1 MSSCEAC
8 AASKN
13 RKYHSSSQFYR
24 KDDGTPVIA
33 LLGQPNSGK
42 STIFNM
48 MTGSHQHVGNWPGKT
63 VDQKEGECK
72 WNGQRMILA
81 DLPGSYSLSAGSDE
95 EVITR
100 DYITSGNAD
109 LVLVMA
115 DASQLKRSLYMLA
128 DFVGTKVPAV
138 LVLNMMDVAK
148 GQGISIDTDALFRK
162 LGIPVVPMS
171 AIRKKDYRV
180 LYESIENAL
189 AQKPVIAGDTM
200 NSAKEKMDYI
210 DDLLDGVITAEKDA
224 IRAFSKFDRK
234 ALSPVRGKLMAFG
247 IILLIF
253 LLSMIFSGVV
263 SGIASAVLT
272 PLSGV
277 LRTGMEH
284 IHVHALLISLI
295 CDVLINV
302 LYFALMMASFV
313 LGISLGFNLIE
324 ETGYLA
330 RISFLFDN
338 TMSKVGLQG
347 KTIMPFFMGLGCTIA
362 GTTGTRV
369 VDNWG
374 QRVLAIAMS
383 WAVPCAAT
391 LSVVPTIAIAL
402 FGSTGGFLVMVSIF
416 LFMFL
421 MMWVVYK
428 VFGNS
433 LAPKEER
440 VGLIME
446 LPPYHKPAFR
456 NILYVTFQRT
466 LDIFLRALRV
476 ISLVSIVFFVLTYG
490 FGGSA
495 ENSILYK
502 LGVLIEPVTMFFGLK
517 WQAFLAFCASAIS
530 KESLLGVLNTLYGT
544 GGSLVSSTFGAK
556 VSGTAAAGISQ
567 ILSANFTK
575 AEGLAFIFAISFNM
589 PCVSALAA
597 TARET
602 HSVKWTAKIGVF
614 YTSASLLIACVVY
627 NIGLLLMAQ

>member
-1 MSSCEAC
+1 MSNCDAC
-8 AASKN
+8 ASK
-13 RKYHSSSQFYR
+13 KSCGYHGISNLYH
-24 KDDGTPVIA
+24 KDENTPVIA

-48 MTGSHQHVGNWPGKT
+48 ITGSHQHVGNWPGKT
-63 VDQKEGECK
+63 VDQKEGEFK

-95 EVITR
+95 EIITR
-100 DYITSGNAD
+100 DYITSRNAD

-128 DFVGTKVPAV
+128 DFVGTQVSSV

-148 GQGISIDTDALFRK
+148 GQGISINTEKLSEK

-171 AIRKKDYRV
+171 AIRKKDYQI
-180 LYESIENAL
+180 LYKTIEKSL
-189 AQKPVIAGDTM
+189 IQKNVIKNNTLYT
-200 NSAKEKMDYI
+200 AKEKMDFI
-210 DDLLDGVITAEKDA
+210 DTLLDGVLETSKTAQS
-224 IRAFSKFDRK
+224 AFTKFDLT
-234 ALSPVRGKLMAFG
+234 ALSPVKGKFIAFG
-247 IILLIF
+247 IILGIF
-253 LLSMIFSGVV
+253 LLSMIFAGIISGL
-263 SGIASAVLT
+263 GSAILT
-272 PLSGV
+272 PTAAMLKTV
-277 LRTGMEH
+277 MERFS
-284 IHVHALLISLI
+284 VHNLLISLI
-295 CDVLINV
+295 CDVLVNV

-313 LGISLGFNLIE
+313 LGITLGFNLME

-330 RISFLFDN
+330 RISFLFDH

-369 VDNWG
+369 IDNWG

-402 FGSTGGFLVMVSIF
+402 FGSNGGFLVIVSIF

-421 MMWVVYK
+421 MMWAVYK
-428 VFGNS
+428 IFGNS
-433 LAPKEER
+433 LSPKEER

-446 LPPYHKPAFR
+446 LPPYHKPDFR

-466 LDIFLRALRV
+466 FDIFCRALRV
-476 ISLVSIVFFVLTYG
+476 ISIVSIVFFALTYG

-502 LGVLIEPVTMFFGLK
+502 IGVVIEPVTIFFGLK

-530 KESLLGVLNTLYGT
+530 KESLLGVLNTLYGA

-556 VSGTAAAGISQ
+556 AAGNAADISQ

-589 PCVSALAA
+589 PCVSALVA

-602 HSVKWTAKIGVF
+602 HSVKWTAKISVF
-614 YTSASLLIACVVY
+614 YTAAALIVSCIVY
-627 NIGLLLMAQ
+627 HIGLLVF

>member
-1 MSSCEAC
+1 MN
-8 AASKN
+8 K
-13 RKYHSSSQFYR
+13 
-24 KDDGTPVIA
+24 TPVIA

-63 VDQKEGECK
+63 VDQKEGEFRY
-72 WNGQRMILA
+72 NGKQMILA

-95 EVITR
+95 EIITK
-100 DYITSGNAD
+100 DYISSGNAD

-138 LVLNMMDVAK
+138 LVLNMMDVAQ
-148 GQGISIDTDALFRK
+148 GQGITVDVNKLSEK

-171 AIRKKDYRV
+171 AIRKKDYQT
-180 LYESIENAL
+180 LYSVIEKSL
-189 AQKPVIAGDTM
+189 SQKPLIHIGPLS
-200 NSAKEKMDYI
+200 SAREKMQFI
-210 DDLLDGVITAEKDA
+210 DSLLEGVLTTSKTAKK
-224 IRAFSKFDRK
+224 AFTNFDKK

-247 IILLIF
+247 IILGIF
-253 LLSMIFSGVV
+253 LLAMIFAGVI
-263 SGIASAVLT
+263 SGIASAILVPAAATLR
-272 PLSGV
+272 LVFENLGV
-277 LRTGMEH
+277 
-284 IHVHALLISLI
+284 HVLLISLV
-295 CDVLINV
+295 CDVLANV

-313 LGISLGFNLIE
+313 LGITLGFNLME

-330 RISFLFDN
+330 RISFLFDH

-402 FGSTGGFLVMVSIF
+402 FGSTGGFLVIVSIF

-421 MMWVVYK
+421 MMWGVYRI
-428 VFGNS
+428 FGDS
-433 LAPKEER
+433 LSPKSER

-446 LPPYHKPAFR
+446 LPPYHKPDFR

-466 LDIFLRALRV
+466 FDIFCRALRV
-476 ISLVSIVFFVLTYG
+476 ISIVSIVFFALTYG
-490 FGGSA
+490 FGGNA
-495 ENSILYK
+495 EYSILYRFGK
-502 LGVLIEPVTMFFGLK
+502 AIEPVTLFFGLK

-544 GGSLVSSTFGAK
+544 GGNLVSSTFGAK
-556 VSGTAAAGISQ
+556 VAGSASGISE
-567 ILSANFTK
+567 ILSANFTQ
-575 AEGLAFIFAISFNM
+575 AQGLAFIFAISFNM

-602 HSVKWTAKIGVF
+602 HSVKWTAKIGAF
-614 YTSASLLIACVVY
+614 YTVAALTVSCIVY
-627 NIGLLLMAQ
+627 HIGLFIF

>member
-1 MSSCEAC
+1 MSNCDAC
-8 AASKN
+8 ASRKGC
-13 RKYHSSSQFYR
+13 KYHGSSSLYH
-24 KDDGTPVIA
+24 KDENTPVIA

-48 MTGSHQHVGNWPGKT
+48 ITGSHQHVGNWPGKT
-63 VDQKEGECK
+63 VDQKEGEFHY
-72 WNGQRMILA
+72 NGQRMILA

-128 DFVGTKVPAV
+128 DFAGTPVPAV

-148 GQGISIDTDALFRK
+148 GQGIVLDTEKLAHK

-171 AIRKKDYRV
+171 AIRKKDYQT
-180 LYESIENAL
+180 LYRTMETAL
-189 AQKPVIAGDTM
+189 TEKPIISCEKLP
-200 NSAKEKMDYI
+200 SAEAKMAYI
-210 DDLLDGVITAEKDA
+210 DALLDGVLATGKTAA
-224 IRAFSKFDRK
+224 NAFTKFDQL
-234 ALSPVRGKLMAFG
+234 ALSPVKGKLLAFG
-247 IILLIF
+247 IILVIF
-253 LLSMIFSGVV
+253 LLAMIFA
-263 SGIASAVLT
+263 GIVGGIGDAVIMAVAEL
-272 PLSGV
+272 
-277 LRTGMEH
+277 LRTGMGSAG
-284 IHVHALLISLI
+284 VHPLLISLV
-295 CDVLINV
+295 CDVLANV

-313 LGISLGFNLIE
+313 LGITLGFNLLE

-330 RISFLFDN
+330 RISFLFDH

-362 GTTGTRV
+362 GATGTRV

-402 FGSTGGFLVMVSIF
+402 FGSTGGFLVILSIF

-421 MMWVVYK
+421 MMWIVYR
-428 VFGNS
+428 VFGARLS
-433 LAPKEER
+433 PKEER

-446 LPPYHKPAFR
+446 LPPYHKPDFR

-466 LDIFLRALRV
+466 VDIFLRALRV
-476 ISLVSIVFFVLTYG
+476 ITIVSVVFFVLTYG

-495 ENSILYK
+495 ESSILYK
-502 LGVLIEPVTMFFGLK
+502 AGVLIEPVTMFFGLK
-517 WQAFLAFCASAIS
+517 WEAFLAFCASAIS

-556 VSGTAAAGISQ
+556 ASSTAAAGISE
-567 ILSANFTK
+567 ILAANFTK

-602 HSVKWTAKIGVF
+602 HSVNWTAKIGVF
-614 YTSASLLIACVVY
+614 YTVAALLISCIVY
-627 NIGLLLMAQ
+627 HVGLLVF

>member
-1 MSSCEAC
+1 MSRCEAC
-8 AASKN
+8 ASSKSCQ
-13 RKYHSSSQFYR
+13 YGSSQFYR
-24 KDDGTPVIA
+24 KDDETPVIA

-95 EVITR
+95 EIITR
-100 DYITSGNAD
+100 DYIASGNAD

-128 DFVGTKVPAV
+128 DFVGTQVPAV

-148 GQGISIDTDALFRK
+148 GQGISIDTEMLSKK

-171 AIRKKDYRV
+171 AIRKKDYRA
-180 LYESIENAL
+180 LFESIENAL
-189 AQKPVIAGDTM
+189 VQKPVIAGESM
-200 NSAKEKMDYI
+200 NAAREKMDYI
-210 DDLLDGVITAEKDA
+210 DSLLAGVITAEKDA
-224 IRAFSKFDRK
+224 QHAFGKFDRK

-263 SGIASAVLT
+263 SGIASVVLT

-277 LRTGMEH
+277 LRTGMEAVF
-284 IHVHALLISLI
+284 VHPLLISLI

-313 LGISLGFNLIE
+313 LGISLGFNLME

-330 RISFLFDN
+330 RISFLFDH

-402 FGSTGGFLVMVSIF
+402 FGSTGGFLVIVSIF

-421 MMWVVYK
+421 MMWIVYK

-476 ISLVSIVFFVLTYG
+476 ITLVSIVFFALTYG

-556 VSGTAAAGISQ
+556 VSGTAAAGISE

-614 YTSASLLIACVVY
+614 YTLAALLVACVVY
-627 NIGLLLMAQ
+627 HVGLLIF

>member
-1 MSSCEAC
+1 MN
-8 AASKN
+8 K
-13 RKYHSSSQFYR
+13 
-24 KDDGTPVIA
+24 TPVIA

-63 VDQKEGECK
+63 VDQKEGEFRY
-72 WNGQRMILA
+72 NGKQMILA

-95 EVITR
+95 EIITK

-138 LVLNMMDVAK
+138 LVLNMMDVAQ
-148 GQGISIDTDALFRK
+148 GQGITIDVNKLSEK
-162 LGIPVVPMS
+162 LGIPVVSMS
-171 AIRKKDYRV
+171 AIRKKDYQT
-180 LYESIENAL
+180 LYSVIERSLN
-189 AQKPVIAGDTM
+189 QKPVIQSGTLS
-200 NSAKEKMDYI
+200 SAREKMQFI
-210 DDLLDGVITAEKDA
+210 DTLLDGVLTTSKTAKK
-224 IRAFSKFDRK
+224 AFTNFDKK
-234 ALSPVRGKLMAFG
+234 ALSPFRGKLMAFG
-247 IILLIF
+247 IILGIF
-253 LLSMIFSGVV
+253 LLAMIFAGVI
-263 SGIASAVLT
+263 SGIASAILV
-272 PLSGV
+272 PAAAA
-277 LRTGMEH
+277 LRSLFENLG
-284 IHVHALLISLI
+284 VHALLISLV
-295 CDVLINV
+295 CDVLANV

-313 LGISLGFNLIE
+313 LGITLGFNLME

-330 RISFLFDN
+330 RISFLFDH

-402 FGSTGGFLVMVSIF
+402 FGSTGGFLVIVSIF

-421 MMWVVYK
+421 MMWVVYRI
-428 VFGNS
+428 FGDS
-433 LAPKEER
+433 LSPKSER

-446 LPPYHKPAFR
+446 LPPYHKPDFR

-466 LDIFLRALRV
+466 FDIFCRALRV
-476 ISLVSIVFFVLTYG
+476 ISIVSIVFFALTYG
-490 FGGSA
+490 FGGNA
-495 ENSILYK
+495 ESSILYRFGK
-502 LGVLIEPVTMFFGLK
+502 VIEPVTLFFGLK

-544 GGSLVSSTFGAK
+544 GENLVSSTFGAK
-556 VSGTAAAGISQ
+556 VADSASGISE
-567 ILSANFTK
+567 ILSANFTQ
-575 AEGLAFIFAISFNM
+575 AQGLAFIFAISFNM

-602 HSVKWTAKIGVF
+602 HSVKWTAKIGAF
-614 YTSASLLIACVVY
+614 YTVAALIVSCIVY
-627 NIGLLLMAQ
+627 HIGLLVF

>member
-1 MSSCEAC
+1 MN
-8 AASKN
+8 K
-13 RKYHSSSQFYR
+13 
-24 KDDGTPVIA
+24 TPVIA

-63 VDQKEGECK
+63 VDQKEGEFRY
-72 WNGQRMILA
+72 NGKQMILA

-95 EVITR
+95 EIITK

-138 LVLNMMDVAK
+138 LILNMMDVAQ
-148 GQGISIDTDALFRK
+148 GQGITIDVNKLSEK

-171 AIRKKDYRV
+171 AIRKKDYQT
-180 LYESIENAL
+180 LYAVIERSLN
-189 AQKPVIAGDTM
+189 QKPVIQSSSLS
-200 NSAKEKMDYI
+200 SAREKMQFI
-210 DDLLDGVITAEKDA
+210 DTLLDGVLTTSKTAKK
-224 IRAFSKFDRK
+224 AFTNFDKK

-247 IILLIF
+247 IILGIF
-253 LLSMIFSGVV
+253 LLAMIFAGVI
-263 SGIASAVLT
+263 SGIASAILVPAAAALHSVFEN
-272 PLSGV
+272 LG
-277 LRTGMEH
+277 
-284 IHVHALLISLI
+284 VHALLISLV
-295 CDVLINV
+295 CDVLANV

-313 LGISLGFNLIE
+313 LGITLGFNLME

-330 RISFLFDN
+330 RISFLFDH

-402 FGSTGGFLVMVSIF
+402 FGSTGGFLVIVSIF

-421 MMWVVYK
+421 MMWVVYRI
-428 VFGNS
+428 FGDS
-433 LAPKEER
+433 LSPKSER

-446 LPPYHKPAFR
+446 LPPYHKPDFR

-466 LDIFLRALRV
+466 FDIFCRALRV
-476 ISLVSIVFFVLTYG
+476 ISIVSIVFFALTYG
-490 FGGSA
+490 FGGNA
-495 ENSILYK
+495 ESSILYRFGK
-502 LGVLIEPVTMFFGLK
+502 IIEPVTMFFGLK

-530 KESLLGVLNTLYGT
+530 KESLLGVLNTLYGA

-556 VSGTAAAGISQ
+556 VAGSASGISE
-567 ILSANFTK
+567 ILSANFTQ
-575 AEGLAFIFAISFNM
+575 AQGLAFIFAISFNM

-602 HSVKWTAKIGVF
+602 HSVKWTAKIGAF
-614 YTSASLLIACVVY
+614 YTVAALIVSCIVY
-627 NIGLLLMAQ
+627 HIGLLVF

>member
-1 MSSCEAC
+1 MN
-8 AASKN
+8 K
-13 RKYHSSSQFYR
+13 
-24 KDDGTPVIA
+24 TPVIA

-63 VDQKEGECK
+63 VDQKEGEFRY
-72 WNGQRMILA
+72 NGKQMILA

-95 EVITR
+95 EIITK
-100 DYITSGNAD
+100 DYISSGNAD

-138 LVLNMMDVAK
+138 LVLNMMDVAR
-148 GQGISIDTDALFRK
+148 GQGITINVNKLSEK

-171 AIRKKDYRV
+171 AIRKKDYQTLYSVIERSLNQKQVIQSGV
-180 LYESIENAL
+180 LS
-189 AQKPVIAGDTM
+189 
-200 NSAKEKMDYI
+200 SAREKMQFI
-210 DDLLDGVITAEKDA
+210 DTLLDGVLTTSKTAKK
-224 IRAFSKFDRK
+224 AFTNFDKK

-247 IILLIF
+247 IILGIF
-253 LLSMIFSGVV
+253 LFAMILAGII
-263 SGIASAVLT
+263 SGIASAILVPAAT
-272 PLSGV
+272 A
-277 LRTGMEH
+277 LRSVFENLG
-284 IHVHALLISLI
+284 VHALLISLV
-295 CDVLINV
+295 CDVLANV

-313 LGISLGFNLIE
+313 LGITLGFNLME

-330 RISFLFDN
+330 RISFLFDH

-402 FGSTGGFLVMVSIF
+402 FGSTGGFLVIVSIF

-421 MMWVVYK
+421 MMWGVYRI
-428 VFGNS
+428 FGDS
-433 LAPKEER
+433 LSPKSER

-446 LPPYHKPAFR
+446 LPPYHKPDFR
-456 NILYVTFQRT
+456 NTLYVTFQRT
-466 LDIFLRALRV
+466 FDIFCRALRV
-476 ISLVSIVFFVLTYG
+476 ISIVSIVFFALTYG
-490 FGGSA
+490 FGGNA
-495 ENSILYK
+495 ESSILYRFGK
-502 LGVLIEPVTMFFGLK
+502 AIEPVTLFFGLK

-544 GGSLVSSTFGAK
+544 GGNLVSSTFGAK
-556 VSGTAAAGISQ
+556 VAGSASGISE
-567 ILSANFTK
+567 ILSANFTQ
-575 AEGLAFIFAISFNM
+575 AQGLAFIFAISFNM

-614 YTSASLLIACVVY
+614 YTVAALIVSCIVY
-627 NIGLLLMAQ
+627 HIGLLIF

>member
-1 MSSCEAC
+1 MN
-8 AASKN
+8 K
-13 RKYHSSSQFYR
+13 
-24 KDDGTPVIA
+24 TPVIA

-63 VDQKEGECK
+63 VDQKEGEFRY
-72 WNGQRMILA
+72 NGTQMILA

-95 EVITR
+95 EIITK

-138 LVLNMMDVAK
+138 LVLNMMDVAQ
-148 GQGISIDTDALFRK
+148 GQGITIDVNKLSEK
-162 LGIPVVPMS
+162 LGIPIVSMS
-171 AIRKKDYRV
+171 AIRKKDYQT
-180 LYESIENAL
+180 LYLVIERSLN
-189 AQKPVIAGDTM
+189 QKPVIQSGVLS
-200 NSAKEKMDYI
+200 SAREKMQFI
-210 DDLLDGVITAEKDA
+210 DTLLDGVLTTSKTVKK
-224 IRAFSKFDRK
+224 AFTNFDKK

-247 IILLIF
+247 IILGIF
-253 LLSMIFSGVV
+253 LLAMILAGVI
-263 SGIASAVLT
+263 SGIASAILV
-272 PLSGV
+272 PAAAA
-277 LRTGMEH
+277 LRSVFENLG
-284 IHVHALLISLI
+284 VHALLISLV
-295 CDVLINV
+295 CDVLANV

-313 LGISLGFNLIE
+313 LGITLGFNLME

-330 RISFLFDN
+330 RISFLFDH

-391 LSVVPTIAIAL
+391 LSVVPTIATAL
-402 FGSTGGFLVMVSIF
+402 FGSTGGFLVIVSIF

-421 MMWVVYK
+421 MMWVVYRI
-428 VFGNS
+428 FGDS
-433 LAPKEER
+433 LSPKSER

-446 LPPYHKPAFR
+446 LPPYHKPDFR

-466 LDIFLRALRV
+466 FDIFFRALRV
-476 ISLVSIVFFVLTYG
+476 ISIVSIVFFALTYG
-490 FGGSA
+490 FGGNA
-495 ENSILYK
+495 ESSILYK
-502 LGVLIEPVTMFFGLK
+502 FGKVIEPVTLFFGLK
-517 WQAFLAFCASAIS
+517 WQTFLAFCASAIS

-544 GGSLVSSTFGAK
+544 GGNLVSSTFSAK
-556 VSGTAAAGISQ
+556 VADSASGISK
-567 ILSANFTK
+567 ILSANFTQ
-575 AEGLAFIFAISFNM
+575 AQGLAFIFAISFNM

-602 HSVKWTAKIGVF
+602 HSVKWTAKIGAF
-614 YTSASLLIACVVY
+614 YTVAALIVSCIVY
-627 NIGLLLMAQ
+627 HIGLLVF

>member
-1 MSSCEAC
+1 MSRCEAC
-8 AASKN
+8 ASSRN
-13 RKYHSSSQFYR
+13 CKYHGSSQLYK
-24 KDDGTPVIA
+24 KDDDMPVIA

-100 DYITSGNAD
+100 DYIATGNAD

-128 DFVGTKVPAV
+128 DFVGTKAPAI

-148 GQGISIDTDALFRK
+148 GQGIVIDTAALSKK

-171 AIRKKDYRV
+171 AIRRKDYRG
-180 LYESIENAL
+180 LYEAIEAAL
-189 AQKPVIAGDTM
+189 VQRPVITGETM
-200 NSAKEKMDYI
+200 ESAKEKMAYI
-210 DDLLDGVITAEKDA
+210 DDLLNEVITAEKDA
-224 IRAFSKFDRK
+224 RGAFSKFDRI

-247 IILLIF
+247 IILVIF
-253 LLSMIFSGVV
+253 LLAMIFSGIV
-263 SGIASAVLT
+263 SGVGSALLT

-277 LRTGMEH
+277 LRSGMEA
-284 IHVHALLISLI
+284 ISVHPLLISLI

-313 LGISLGFNLIE
+313 LGITLGFNLME

-330 RISFLFDN
+330 RISFLFDH

-402 FGSTGGFLVMVSIF
+402 FGSTGGFLVMVAIF

-433 LAPKEER
+433 LVPKEER

-446 LPPYHKPAFR
+446 LPPYHKPAIKTR
-456 NILYVTFQRT
+456 C
-466 LDIFLRALRV
+466 
-476 ISLVSIVFFVLTYG
+476 
-490 FGGSA
+490 
-495 ENSILYK
+495 
-502 LGVLIEPVTMFFGLK
+502 M
-517 WQAFLAFCASAIS
+517 
-530 KESLLGVLNTLYGT
+530 
-544 GGSLVSSTFGAK
+544 
-556 VSGTAAAGISQ
+556 
-567 ILSANFTK
+567 
-575 AEGLAFIFAISFNM
+575 
-589 PCVSALAA
+589 
-597 TARET
+597 
-602 HSVKWTAKIGVF
+602 
-614 YTSASLLIACVVY
+614 
-627 NIGLLLMAQ
+627 

>member
-1 MSSCEAC
+1 MSRCEAC
-8 AASKN
+8 SSGKSC
-13 RKYHSSSQFYR
+13 KYHGSSQFYK
-24 KDDGTPVIA
+24 KDGETPVIA

-72 WNGQRMILA
+72 WNGRRMILA

-128 DFVGTKVPAV
+128 DFVGTPVPAV
-138 LVLNMMDVAK
+138 LVLNMMDVAR
-148 GQGISIDTDALFRK
+148 GQGISIDTAALSQK

-171 AIRKKDYRV
+171 AIRKKDYRE
-180 LYESIENAL
+180 LYESIETAL
-189 AQKPVIAGDTM
+189 AQKPILAGGPLHT
-200 NSAKEKMDYI
+200 AQEKMDYI
-210 DDLLDGVITAEKDA
+210 DALLEGVITAEKDA
-224 IRAFSKFDRK
+224 RRAFGKFDRL

-247 IILLIF
+247 IILVIF
-253 LLSMIFSGVV
+253 LLSMIFAGIVGGV
-263 SGIASAVLT
+263 AAAVLT
-272 PLSGV
+272 PLSEV
-277 LRTGMEH
+277 LRTGMMQ

-295 CDVLINV
+295 CDVLVNV

-313 LGISLGFNLIE
+313 LGISLGFNLME

-330 RISFLFDN
+330 RISFLFDH

-362 GTTGTRV
+362 GATGTRV

-456 NILYVTFQRT
+456 SILYVTFQRT

-476 ISLVSIVFFVLTYG
+476 ITLVSIAFFVLTYG

-495 ENSILYK
+495 ETSILYK
-502 LGVLIEPVTMFFGLK
+502 LGVWIEPVTLFFGLK

-556 VSGTAAAGISQ
+556 ASGTAAAGISQ
-567 ILSANFTK
+567 ILAANFTK
-575 AEGLAFIFAISFNM
+575 AEGLAFIFSISFNM

-614 YTSASLLIACVVY
+614 YTLAALLVACVVY
-627 NIGLLLMAQ
+627 HIGLLLF

>member
-1 MSSCEAC
+1 MSNCDAC
-8 AASKN
+8 ASRKGC
-13 RKYHSSSQFYR
+13 KYHGSSSLYH
-24 KDDGTPVIA
+24 KDENTPVIA

-48 MTGSHQHVGNWPGKT
+48 ITGSHQHVGNWPGKT
-63 VDQKEGECK
+63 VDQKEGEFHY
-72 WNGQRMILA
+72 NGQRMILA

-128 DFVGTKVPAV
+128 DFAGTPVPAV

-148 GQGISIDTDALFRK
+148 GQGIVLDTAKLAQK
-162 LGIPVVPMS
+162 LGVPVVPMS
-171 AIRKKDYRV
+171 AIRKKDYQT
-180 LYESIENAL
+180 LYRTMETAL
-189 AQKPVIAGDTM
+189 TEKPIISCEKLP
-200 NSAKEKMDYI
+200 SAEAKMAYI
-210 DDLLDGVITAEKDA
+210 DALLDGVLATGKTAA
-224 IRAFSKFDRK
+224 NAFTKFDK
-234 ALSPVRGKLMAFG
+234 LALSPVKGKLLAFG
-247 IILLIF
+247 IILVIF
-253 LLSMIFSGVV
+253 LLAMIFAGIVGGIGDVV
-263 SGIASAVLT
+263 IMAVAEL
-272 PLSGV
+272 
-277 LRTGMEH
+277 LRTGMGSVG
-284 IHVHALLISLI
+284 VHPLLISLV
-295 CDVLINV
+295 CDVLANV

-313 LGISLGFNLIE
+313 LGITLGFNLLE

-330 RISFLFDN
+330 RVSFLFDH

-362 GTTGTRV
+362 GATGTRV

-402 FGSTGGFLVMVSIF
+402 FGSTGGFLVILSIF

-421 MMWVVYK
+421 MMWIVYR
-428 VFGNS
+428 VFGARLS
-433 LAPKEER
+433 PKEER

-446 LPPYHKPAFR
+446 LPPYHKPDFR

-466 LDIFLRALRV
+466 VDIFLRALRV
-476 ISLVSIVFFVLTYG
+476 ISIVSIVFFILTYG

-495 ENSILYK
+495 ESSILYK
-502 LGVLIEPVTMFFGLK
+502 AGVLIEPVTMFFGLK
-517 WQAFLAFCASAIS
+517 WEAFLAFCASAIS

-556 VSGTAAAGISQ
+556 ASSTAAAGISE
-567 ILSANFTK
+567 ILAANFTK

-602 HSVKWTAKIGVF
+602 HSVNWTAKIGVF
-614 YTSASLLIACVVY
+614 YTAAALLISCIVY
-627 NIGLLLMAQ
+627 HVGLLVF

>member
-13 RKYHSSSQFYR
+13 CKYHGSSQFYR
-24 KDDGTPVIA
+24 KDDGTPVVA

-148 GQGISIDTDALFRK
+148 GQGISIDTDALSQK

-171 AIRKKDYRV
+171 AIRKKDYRG

-210 DDLLDGVITAEKDA
+210 DELLDGVITAEKDA

-277 LRTGMEH
+277 LRSGMEH

-313 LGISLGFNLIE
+313 LGISLGFNLME

-466 LDIFLRALRV
+466 LDIFLRALRA

-589 PCVSALAA
+589 PCVSAMAA

-614 YTSASLLIACVVY
+614 YTLASLLIACVVY
-627 NIGLLLMAQ
+627 HIGLLVF

>member
-1 MSSCEAC
+1 MSNCDAC
-8 AASKN
+8 ASRKGC
-13 RKYHSSSQFYR
+13 KYHGSSSLYH
-24 KDDGTPVIA
+24 KDENTPVIA

-48 MTGSHQHVGNWPGKT
+48 ITGSHQHVGNWPGKT
-63 VDQKEGECK
+63 VDQKEGEFHY
-72 WNGQRMILA
+72 NGQRMILA

-128 DFVGTKVPAV
+128 DFAGTPVPAV

-148 GQGISIDTDALFRK
+148 GQGIVLDTEKLAHK

-171 AIRKKDYRV
+171 AIRKKDYQT
-180 LYESIENAL
+180 LYRTMETAL
-189 AQKPVIAGDTM
+189 TEKPIISCEKLP
-200 NSAKEKMDYI
+200 SAEAKMAYI
-210 DDLLDGVITAEKDA
+210 DALLDGVLATGKTAA
-224 IRAFSKFDRK
+224 NAFTKFDK
-234 ALSPVRGKLMAFG
+234 LALSPVKGKLLAFG
-247 IILLIF
+247 IILVIF
-253 LLSMIFSGVV
+253 LLAMIFA
-263 SGIASAVLT
+263 GIVGGIGDAVIMAVAEL
-272 PLSGV
+272 
-277 LRTGMEH
+277 LRTGMGSVG
-284 IHVHALLISLI
+284 VHPLLISLV
-295 CDVLINV
+295 CDVLANV

-313 LGISLGFNLIE
+313 LGITLGFNLLE

-330 RISFLFDN
+330 RISFLFDH

-362 GTTGTRV
+362 GATGTRV

-402 FGSTGGFLVMVSIF
+402 FGSTGGFLVILSIF

-421 MMWVVYK
+421 MMWIVYR
-428 VFGNS
+428 VFGARLS
-433 LAPKEER
+433 PKEER

-446 LPPYHKPAFR
+446 LPPYHKPDFR

-466 LDIFLRALRV
+466 VDIFLRALRV
-476 ISLVSIVFFVLTYG
+476 ITIVSVVFFVLTYG

-495 ENSILYK
+495 ESSILYK
-502 LGVLIEPVTMFFGLK
+502 AGVLIEPVTMFFGLK
-517 WQAFLAFCASAIS
+517 WEAFLAFCASAIS
-530 KESLLGVLNTLYGT
+530 KESLLGVLNTLCGT

-556 VSGTAAAGISQ
+556 ASSTAAAGISE
-567 ILSANFTK
+567 ILAANFTK

-602 HSVKWTAKIGVF
+602 HSVNWTAKIGVF
-614 YTSASLLIACVVY
+614 YTAAALLISCIVY
-627 NIGLLLMAQ
+627 HVGLLVF

>member
-1 MSSCEAC
+1 
-8 AASKN
+8 
-13 RKYHSSSQFYR
+13 
-24 KDDGTPVIA
+24 
-33 LLGQPNSGK
+33 
-42 STIFNM
+42 
-48 MTGSHQHVGNWPGKT
+48 
-63 VDQKEGECK
+63 
-72 WNGQRMILA
+72 
-81 DLPGSYSLSAGSDE
+81 
-95 EVITR
+95 
-100 DYITSGNAD
+100 
-109 LVLVMA
+109 MA
-115 DASQLKRSLYMLA
+115 YPFS
-128 DFVGTKVPAV
+128 F
-138 LVLNMMDVAK
+138 
-148 GQGISIDTDALFRK
+148 F
-162 LGIPVVPMS
+162 
-171 AIRKKDYRV
+171 
-180 LYESIENAL
+180 
-189 AQKPVIAGDTM
+189 
-200 NSAKEKMDYI
+200 I

-224 IRAFSKFDRK
+224 SRAFSKFDRK

-277 LRTGMEH
+277 LRMGMEH
-284 IHVHALLISLI
+284 IHVHALLISLV

-313 LGISLGFNLIE
+313 LGISLGFNLME

-456 NILYVTFQRT
+456 KILYVTFQRT

-614 YTSASLLIACVVY
+614 YTLASLLIACVVY
-627 NIGLLLMAQ
+627 HIGLLVF

>member
-1 MSSCEAC
+1 MN
-8 AASKN
+8 KP
-13 RKYHSSSQFYR
+13 
-24 KDDGTPVIA
+24 PVIA

-63 VDQKEGECK
+63 VDQKEGEFRY
-72 WNGQRMILA
+72 NGKQMILA

-95 EVITR
+95 EIITK

-138 LVLNMMDVAK
+138 LVLNMMDVAQR
-148 GQGISIDTDALFRK
+148 QGITVDVNKLSEK

-171 AIRKKDYRV
+171 AIRKKDYQT
-180 LYESIENAL
+180 LYSVIERSLN
-189 AQKPVIAGDTM
+189 QKSVI
-200 NSAKEKMDYI
+200 NSNSLSSAREKMQFI
-210 DDLLDGVITAEKDA
+210 DALLDNVLTTSKTVKK
-224 IRAFSKFDRK
+224 AFTNFDKK
-234 ALSPVRGKLMAFG
+234 ALLPVRGKLMAFG
-247 IILLIF
+247 IILGIF
-253 LLSMIFSGVV
+253 LLAMIFAGVI
-263 SGIASAVLT
+263 SGIASAILV
-272 PLSGV
+272 PAAV
-277 LRTGMEH
+277 ALRSVFENLG
-284 IHVHALLISLI
+284 VHALLISLI
-295 CDVLINV
+295 CDVLANV

-313 LGISLGFNLIE
+313 LGITLGFNLME

-330 RISFLFDN
+330 RISFLFDH

-402 FGSTGGFLVMVSIF
+402 FGSTGGFLIILSIF

-421 MMWVVYK
+421 MMWVVYRI
-428 VFGNS
+428 FGDS
-433 LAPKEER
+433 LSPKSER

-446 LPPYHKPAFR
+446 LPPYHKPDFR

-466 LDIFLRALRV
+466 FDIFCRALRV
-476 ISLVSIVFFVLTYG
+476 ISIVSIVFFALTYG
-490 FGGSA
+490 FGGNA
-495 ENSILYK
+495 ESNILYRFGK
-502 LGVLIEPVTMFFGLK
+502 VIEPVTMFFGLK

-556 VSGTAAAGISQ
+556 VADNASGISE
-567 ILSANFTK
+567 ILSANFTQ
-575 AEGLAFIFAISFNM
+575 AQGLAFIFAISFNM

-602 HSVKWTAKIGVF
+602 HSVKWTAKIGAF
-614 YTSASLLIACVVY
+614 YTVAALSVSCIVY
-627 NIGLLLMAQ
+627 HIGLLIF

>member
-1 MSSCEAC
+1 MSNCDAC
-8 AASKN
+8 ASKN
-13 RKYHSSSQFYR
+13 KCMYHGKSHLYH
-24 KDDGTPVIA
+24 KDDNTPVIA

-63 VDQKEGECK
+63 VDQKEGEFK
-72 WNGQRMILA
+72 YKDKKMIVA
-81 DLPGSYSLSAGSDE
+81 DLPGSYSLSANSDE
-95 EVITR
+95 EIITK

-128 DFVGTKVPAV
+128 DYIGTKVPAV

-148 GQGISIDTDALFRK
+148 GQGVTIRTEELSKK

-171 AIRKKDYRV
+171 AIQKKDYAN
-180 LYESIENAL
+180 LYETIAKSLEDG
-189 AQKPVIAGDTM
+189 PVIQKDALSD
-200 NSAKEKMDYI
+200 AKEKMAFI
-210 DDLLDGVITAEKDA
+210 DELLEDVLVVSKTSKS
-224 IRAFSKFDRK
+224 AFTKFDRA
-234 ALSPVRGKLMAFG
+234 ALSPVKGKLIAFG
-247 IILLIF
+247 IIIGIF
-253 LLSMIFSGVV
+253 LLAMIFAGIVG
-263 SGIASAVLT
+263 GIAAAVLAVIS
-272 PLSGV
+272 SGLNTAMTSV
-277 LRTGMEH
+277 N
-284 IHVHALLISLI
+284 VHPLLISLI

-302 LYFALMMASFV
+302 LYFATMMASFV
-313 LGISLGFNLIE
+313 LGISLGFNLME

-330 RISFLFDN
+330 RISFLFDH

-374 QRVLAIAMS
+374 QRVLTIAMS

-402 FGSTGGFLVMVSIF
+402 FGSTGGFLVIMSIF
-416 LFMFL
+416 LFMFF

-433 LAPKEER
+433 LSPKSER

-446 LPPYHKPAFR
+446 LPPYHKPNFK

-466 LDIFLRALRV
+466 WDIFCRALRV
-476 ISLVSIVFFVLTYG
+476 ISLVSIVFFILTYG
-490 FGGSA
+490 FGGSP
-495 ENSILYK
+495 ETSILYK

-530 KESLLGVLNTLYGT
+530 KESLLGVLNTLYGA

-556 VSGTAAAGISQ
+556 TAGSASDISA

-575 AEGLAFIFAISFNM
+575 AQGLAFIYAISFNM

-614 YTSASLLIACVVY
+614 YTVFSLLIACIVY
-627 NIGLLLMAQ
+627 HVGLLIF

>member
-1 MSSCEAC
+1 MSNCDAC
-8 AASKN
+8 ASRKGC
-13 RKYHSSSQFYR
+13 KYHGSSSLYH
-24 KDDGTPVIA
+24 KDENTPVIA

-42 STIFNM
+42 STLFNM
-48 MTGSHQHVGNWPGKT
+48 LTGSHQHVGNWPGKT
-63 VDQKEGECK
+63 VDQKEGEFHY
-72 WNGQRMILA
+72 NGQRMILA

-109 LVLVMA
+109 LVLVLA

-128 DFVGTKVPAV
+128 DFVGTPVPSV
-138 LVLNMMDVAK
+138 LVLNMMDVAE
-148 GQGISIDTDALFRK
+148 GQGMAIDTAQLAEK

-171 AIRKKDYRV
+171 AIRKKDYQK
-180 LYESIENAL
+180 LYKAMETAL
-189 AQKPVIAGDTM
+189 TEKPIIRSETLPTAE
-200 NSAKEKMDYI
+200 AKMAYI
-210 DDLLDGVITAEKDA
+210 DALLDGVLTTSKTAA
-224 IRAFSKFDRK
+224 SAFTKFDRL
-234 ALSPVRGKLMAFG
+234 ALSPVKGKALAFG
-247 IILLIF
+247 IILVIF
-253 LLSMIFSGVV
+253 LLAMIFA
-263 SGIASAVLT
+263 GIVGGAGAAILT
-272 PLSGV
+272 PLAAV
-277 LRTGMEH
+277 LRTGMGAVG
-284 IHVHALLISLI
+284 VHPLLISLV
-295 CDVLINV
+295 CDVLANV

-313 LGISLGFNLIE
+313 LGITLGFNLME

-330 RISFLFDN
+330 RISFLFDH

-402 FGSTGGFLVMVSIF
+402 FGSTGGFFVILSIF

-421 MMWVVYK
+421 MMWIVYK
-428 VFGNS
+428 VFGAS
-433 LAPKEER
+433 LSPKEER

-446 LPPYHKPAFR
+446 LPPYHKPDFR

-476 ISLVSIVFFVLTYG
+476 ISIVSIVFFVLTYG
-490 FGGSA
+490 FGGSP
-495 ENSILYK
+495 ETSILYQV
-502 LGVLIEPVTMFFGLK
+502 GVAIEPVTMFFGLK
-517 WQAFLAFCASAIS
+517 WEAFLAFCASTIS

-556 VSGTAAAGISQ
+556 ASGTAAAGISE
-567 ILSANFTK
+567 ILAANFTK

-614 YTSASLLIACVVY
+614 YTVAALLIACVVY
-627 NIGLLLMAQ
+627 HVGLLIF

>member
-1 MSSCEAC
+1 MSNCDAC
-8 AASKN
+8 ASKKNCHYHGTSNLYHKDAS
-13 RKYHSSSQFYR
+13 
-24 KDDGTPVIA
+24 TPVIA

-63 VDQKEGECK
+63 VDQKEGEFK
-72 WNGQRMILA
+72 WKGKRMILA

-95 EVITR
+95 EIITK
-100 DYITSGNAD
+100 DYIASGNAD

-115 DASQLKRSLYMLA
+115 DASQLKRSLYILA
-128 DFVGTKVPAV
+128 DFVGMQVPAV

-148 GQGISIDTDALFRK
+148 SQGITIDTKRLSEK
-162 LGIPVVPMS
+162 LGIPVVTMS
-171 AIRKKDYRV
+171 AIQKKDYTT
-180 LYESIENAL
+180 LYDTIVQSLDE
-189 AQKPVIAGDTM
+189 KPMIQMDELS
-200 NSAKEKMDYI
+200 SAKEKMQFI
-210 DDLLDGVITAEKDA
+210 DTLLADVLTASKTAE
-224 IRAFSKFDRK
+224 RAFSKFDQK
-234 ALSPVRGKLMAFG
+234 ALSPVKGKLMAFG
-247 IILLIF
+247 IILAIF
-253 LLSMIFSGVV
+253 LLAMIFA
-263 SGIASAVLT
+263 GIISSAASAILT
-272 PLSGV
+272 PASAG
-277 LRTGMEH
+277 LRKVFTNMG
-284 IHVHALLISLI
+284 VHALLISLI
-295 CDVLINV
+295 CDVLVNV
-302 LYFALMMASFV
+302 LYFAVMMASFV
-313 LGISLGFNLIE
+313 LGITLGFNLME

-330 RISFLFDN
+330 RISFLFDH

-362 GTTGTRV
+362 GTSGTRV

-402 FGSTGGFLVMVSIF
+402 FGSTGGFLVILSIF

-421 MMWVVYK
+421 MMWLVYK
-428 VFGNS
+428 IFGNS
-433 LAPKEER
+433 LSPKEER

-446 LPPYHKPAFR
+446 LPPYHKPNLK

-490 FGGSA
+490 FGGNPES
-495 ENSILYK
+495 SILYK
-502 LGVLIEPVTMFFGLK
+502 IGSAIEPVTKFFGLK

-556 VSGTAAAGISQ
+556 TAGSAADISS
-567 ILSANFTK
+567 ILAANFTK

-614 YTSASLLIACVVY
+614 YTLVALLIACIVY
-627 NIGLLLMAQ
+627 HVGLLVF

>member
-1 MSSCEAC
+1 MN
-8 AASKN
+8 K
-13 RKYHSSSQFYR
+13 
-24 KDDGTPVIA
+24 TPVIA

-63 VDQKEGECK
+63 VDQKEGEFRY
-72 WNGQRMILA
+72 NGKQMILA

-95 EVITR
+95 EIITK
-100 DYITSGNAD
+100 DYISSGNAD

-138 LVLNMMDVAK
+138 LVLNMMDVAR
-148 GQGISIDTDALFRK
+148 GQGITINVNKLSEK
-162 LGIPVVPMS
+162 LGIPIVPMS
-171 AIRKKDYRV
+171 AIRKKDYQT
-180 LYESIENAL
+180 LYSIIERSLN
-189 AQKPVIAGDTM
+189 QKPVIQSGVLS
-200 NSAKEKMDYI
+200 SAREKMQFI
-210 DDLLDGVITAEKDA
+210 DTLLDGVLTTSKTAKK
-224 IRAFSKFDRK
+224 AFTNFDKK

-247 IILLIF
+247 IILGIF
-253 LLSMIFSGVV
+253 LFAMILAGVI
-263 SGIASAVLT
+263 SGIASAILVPAAT
-272 PLSGV
+272 A
-277 LRTGMEH
+277 LRSVFENLG
-284 IHVHALLISLI
+284 VHALLISLV
-295 CDVLINV
+295 CDVLANV

-313 LGISLGFNLIE
+313 LGITLGFNLME

-330 RISFLFDN
+330 RISFLFDH

-402 FGSTGGFLVMVSIF
+402 FGSTGGFLVIVSIF

-421 MMWVVYK
+421 MMWGVYRI
-428 VFGNS
+428 FGDS
-433 LAPKEER
+433 LSPKSER

-446 LPPYHKPAFR
+446 FPPYHKPDFR
-456 NILYVTFQRT
+456 NILYLTFQRT
-466 LDIFLRALRV
+466 FDIFCRALRV
-476 ISLVSIVFFVLTYG
+476 ISIVSIVFFALTYG
-490 FGGSA
+490 FGGNA
-495 ENSILYK
+495 ESSILYRFGK
-502 LGVLIEPVTMFFGLK
+502 AIEPVTLFFGLK

-544 GGSLVSSTFGAK
+544 GENLVSSTFGAK
-556 VSGTAAAGISQ
+556 VAGSASGISE
-567 ILSANFTK
+567 ILSLNFTQ
-575 AEGLAFIFAISFNM
+575 AQGLAFIFAISFNM

-614 YTSASLLIACVVY
+614 YTVAALIVSCIVY
-627 NIGLLLMAQ
+627 HIGLLIF

>member
-1 MSSCEAC
+1 MKKCSACEATHF
-8 AASKN
+8 
-13 RKYHSSSQFYR
+13 YH
-24 KDDGTPVIA
+24 KDDTTPVIA

-42 STIFNM
+42 STIFNR

-63 VDQKEGECK
+63 VDQKEGECR
-72 WNGQRMILA
+72 WNGTRMILA

-95 EVITR
+95 EVITKE
-100 DYITSGNAD
+100 YILSGNAD

-128 DFVGTKVPAV
+128 DFVGMQVPAV

-148 GQGISIDTDALFRK
+148 AQGIAIDTKLLSKK
-162 LGIPVVPMS
+162 LGIPVVTMS
-171 AIRKKDYRV
+171 AIEKKDYTV
-180 LYESIENAL
+180 LFETINKSLKTA
-189 AQKPVIAGDTM
+189 PVIKKEAMST
-200 NSAKEKMDYI
+200 AKEKMDFI
-210 DDLLDGVITAEKDA
+210 DSLLEDVVTTGKTAT
-224 IRAFSKFDRK
+224 RAFTKFDQK
-234 ALSPVRGKLMAFG
+234 ALSPVLGKAMAFG
-247 IILLIF
+247 IIFVIF
-253 LLSMIFSGVV
+253 LLAMLFAGVI
-263 SGIASAVLT
+263 SSLASALLT
-272 PLSGV
+272 PTAAV
-277 LRTGMEH
+277 LHSAMSH
-284 IHVHALLISLI
+284 IHVHPLLISLI
-295 CDVLINV
+295 CDVLVNV

-313 LGISLGFNLIE
+313 LGITLGFNLME

-330 RISFLFDN
+330 RISFLFDH

-402 FGSTGGFLVMVSIF
+402 FGSSGGFLVVLSIF
-416 LFMFL
+416 LFMFF
-421 MMWVVYK
+421 MMWAVYK
-428 VFGNS
+428 IFGNS
-433 LAPKEER
+433 LSPKEER

-446 LPPYHKPAFR
+446 LPPYHKPNLR
-456 NILYVTFQRT
+456 NILYVTFERT
-466 LDIFLRALRV
+466 LDIFWRALRV
-476 ISLVSIVFFVLTYG
+476 ISIVSVVFFVLTYG
-490 FGGSA
+490 FGGDAKS
-495 ENSILYK
+495 SILYR

-556 VSGTAAAGISQ
+556 TAGSAAGISD

-575 AEGLAFIFAISFNM
+575 AQGLAFIFAISFNM

-614 YTSASLLIACVVY
+614 YTFAALLVSCIVY
-627 NIGLLLMAQ
+627 HIGLLIF

>member
-1 MSSCEAC
+1 MSNCEAC
-8 AASKN
+8 AVQGSC
-13 RKYHSSSQFYR
+13 KYHGTSSLYQ
-24 KDDGTPVIA
+24 KDENTPVIA

-48 MTGSHQHVGNWPGKT
+48 ITGSHQHVGNWPGKT
-63 VDQKEGECK
+63 VDQKEGEFR

-128 DFVGTKVPAV
+128 DFAGTPVPAV

-148 GQGISIDTDALFRK
+148 GQGITIDTAKLAQK
-162 LGIPVVPMS
+162 LGIPVVAMS
-171 AIRKKDYRV
+171 AIRKKNYAA
-180 LYESIENAL
+180 LYGTIEKAL
-189 AQKPVIAGDTM
+189 AQKPVIREKKLL
-200 NSAKEKMDYI
+200 SAEEKMAYI
-210 DDLLDGVITAEKDA
+210 DALLEGVLTTGKTAET
-224 IRAFSKFDRK
+224 AFTKFDK
-234 ALSPVRGKLMAFG
+234 LALSPVRGKLLAFG
-247 IILLIF
+247 IILVIF
-253 LLSMIFSGVV
+253 LLAMIFAGVV
-263 SGIASAVLT
+263 GGAGAAILT
-272 PLSGV
+272 PLAEV
-277 LRTGMEH
+277 LRTGMGAVG
-284 IHVHALLISLI
+284 VHPLLISLV
-295 CDVLINV
+295 CDVLANV

-313 LGISLGFNLIE
+313 LGITLGFNLME

-330 RISFLFDN
+330 RISFLFDH

-347 KTIMPFFMGLGCTIA
+347 KAIMPLFMGLGCTIA
-362 GTTGTRV
+362 GATGTRV

-402 FGSTGGFLVMVSIF
+402 FGSTGGFLVIVSVF

-421 MMWVVYK
+421 MMWIVYR
-428 VFGNS
+428 VFGAS
-433 LAPKEER
+433 LSPKQER

-446 LPPYHKPAFR
+446 LPPYHKPDFR

-476 ISLVSIVFFVLTYG
+476 ITIVSVVFFVLTYG

-495 ENSILYK
+495 ESSLLYR
-502 LGVLIEPVTMFFGLK
+502 LGVAIEPVTMFFGLK

-544 GGSLVSSTFGAK
+544 GGSIVSSTFGAK
-556 VSGTAAAGISQ
+556 ASGTAAAGISE
-567 ILSANFTK
+567 ILAANFTK
-575 AEGLAFIFAISFNM
+575 AEGLAFIFSISFNM

-614 YTSASLLIACVVY
+614 YTAAALVISCIVY
-627 NIGLLLMAQ
+627 HIGLLVF

>member
-1 MSSCEAC
+1 MSNCDTC
-8 AASKN
+8 ASRKGC
-13 RKYHSSSQFYR
+13 KYHGSSSLYH
-24 KDDGTPVIA
+24 KDENTPVIA

-48 MTGSHQHVGNWPGKT
+48 ITGSHQHVGNWPGKT
-63 VDQKEGECK
+63 VDQKEGEFHY
-72 WNGQRMILA
+72 NGQRMILA

-128 DFVGTKVPAV
+128 DFAGTPVPAV

-148 GQGISIDTDALFRK
+148 GQGIVLDTAKLAQK
-162 LGIPVVPMS
+162 LGVPVVPMS
-171 AIRKKDYRV
+171 AIRKKDYQT
-180 LYESIENAL
+180 LYRTMETAL
-189 AQKPVIAGDTM
+189 TEKPIISCEKLP
-200 NSAKEKMDYI
+200 SAEAKMAYI
-210 DDLLDGVITAEKDA
+210 DALLDGVLATGKTAA
-224 IRAFSKFDRK
+224 NAFTKFDK
-234 ALSPVRGKLMAFG
+234 LALSPVKGKLLAFG
-247 IILLIF
+247 IILVIF
-253 LLSMIFSGVV
+253 LLAMIFA
-263 SGIASAVLT
+263 GIVGGIGDAVIMAVAEL
-272 PLSGV
+272 
-277 LRTGMEH
+277 LRTGMGSAG
-284 IHVHALLISLI
+284 VHPLLISLV
-295 CDVLINV
+295 CDVLANV

-313 LGISLGFNLIE
+313 LGITLGFNLLE

-330 RISFLFDN
+330 RISFLFDH

-362 GTTGTRV
+362 GATGTRV

-402 FGSTGGFLVMVSIF
+402 FGSTGGFLVILSIF

-421 MMWVVYK
+421 MMWIVYR
-428 VFGNS
+428 VFGARLS
-433 LAPKEER
+433 PKEER

-446 LPPYHKPAFR
+446 LPPYHKPDFR

-466 LDIFLRALRV
+466 VDIFLRALRV
-476 ISLVSIVFFVLTYG
+476 ITIVSVVFFVLTYG

-495 ENSILYK
+495 ESSILYK
-502 LGVLIEPVTMFFGLK
+502 AGVLIEPVTMFFGLK
-517 WQAFLAFCASAIS
+517 WEAFLAFCASAIS

-556 VSGTAAAGISQ
+556 ASSTAAAGISE
-567 ILSANFTK
+567 ILAANFTK

-602 HSVKWTAKIGVF
+602 HSVNWTAKIGVF
-614 YTSASLLIACVVY
+614 YTVAALLISCIVY
-627 NIGLLLMAQ
+627 HVGLLVF

>member
-1 MSSCEAC
+1 
-8 AASKN
+8 
-13 RKYHSSSQFYR
+13 
-24 KDDGTPVIA
+24 
-33 LLGQPNSGK
+33 
-42 STIFNM
+42 
-48 MTGSHQHVGNWPGKT
+48 
-63 VDQKEGECK
+63 
-72 WNGQRMILA
+72 
-81 DLPGSYSLSAGSDE
+81 
-95 EVITR
+95 
-100 DYITSGNAD
+100 
-109 LVLVMA
+109 MA
-115 DASQLKRSLYMLA
+115 YPFS
-128 DFVGTKVPAV
+128 F
-138 LVLNMMDVAK
+138 
-148 GQGISIDTDALFRK
+148 F
-162 LGIPVVPMS
+162 
-171 AIRKKDYRV
+171 
-180 LYESIENAL
+180 
-189 AQKPVIAGDTM
+189 
-200 NSAKEKMDYI
+200 I

-224 IRAFSKFDRK
+224 SRAFSKFDRK
-234 ALSPVRGKLMAFG
+234 ALSPVRGKLMAFV

-277 LRTGMEH
+277 LRMGMEH
-284 IHVHALLISLI
+284 IHVHALLISLV

-313 LGISLGFNLIE
+313 LGISLGFNLME

-614 YTSASLLIACVVY
+614 YTLASLLIACVVY
-627 NIGLLLMAQ
+627 HIGLLVF

>member
-1 MSSCEAC
+1 MSSCDAC
-8 AASKN
+8 ASRKN
-13 RKYHSSSQFYR
+13 CKYHGTSSLYC
-24 KDDGTPVIA
+24 KDGDTPVIA

-48 MTGSHQHVGNWPGKT
+48 LTGSHQHVGNWPGKT
-63 VDQKEGECK
+63 VDQKEGEFR
-72 WNGQRMILA
+72 WNGKRMILA
-81 DLPGSYSLSAGSDE
+81 DLPGSYSLSAGSEE

-100 DYITSGNAD
+100 EYIASGSAD

-128 DFVGTKVPAV
+128 DFVGASVPAV
-138 LVLNMMDVAK
+138 LVLNMMDVAA
-148 GQGISIDTDALFRK
+148 GQGVTIDPKKLAEK

-171 AIRKKDYRV
+171 AIHKKDYPLLCRT
-180 LYESIENAL
+180 IEAAL
-189 AQKPVIAGDTM
+189 DEKPTIRSETLPAAE
-200 NSAKEKMDYI
+200 AKMAYI
-210 DDLLDGVITAEKDA
+210 DALLDGVLTTSKTAA
-224 IRAFSKFDRK
+224 SAFTKFDRM
-234 ALSPVRGKLMAFG
+234 ALSPIKGKALAFG
-247 IILLIF
+247 IILVIF
-253 LLSMIFSGVV
+253 LLAMIFAGVV
-263 SGIASAVLT
+263 SGVASAILM
-272 PLSGV
+272 PLSGA
-277 LRTGMEH
+277 LRAGMGAAA
-284 IHVHALLISLI
+284 VHPLLISLV
-295 CDVLINV
+295 CDVLANV

-313 LGISLGFNLIE
+313 LGITLGFNLME

-330 RISFLFDN
+330 RISFLFDH

-402 FGSTGGFLVMVSIF
+402 FGSAGGFVVILSIF

-421 MMWVVYK
+421 MMWIVYK
-428 VFGNS
+428 VFGAS
-433 LAPKEER
+433 LSPRKER

-446 LPPYHKPAFR
+446 LPPYHKPDFR
-456 NILYVTFQRT
+456 NILYVTFERT

-476 ISLVSIVFFVLTYG
+476 ISTVSIVFFVLTYG

-495 ENSILYK
+495 ETSILYK
-502 LGVLIEPVTMFFGLK
+502 IGVVIEPITMFFGLK
-517 WQAFLAFCASAIS
+517 WEAFLAFCASAIS

-556 VSGTAAAGISQ
+556 VSGTAAAGISE

-602 HSVKWTAKIGVF
+602 HSVKWTAQIGAF
-614 YTSASLLIACVVY
+614 YTGAALIISCVVY
-627 NIGLLLMAQ
+627 HIGLLIF

>member
-1 MSSCEAC
+1 MRNCPACETNQHHG
-8 AASKN
+8 ASN
-13 RKYHSSSQFYR
+13 LHHQA
-24 KDDGTPVIA
+24 TNMPVIA

-48 MTGSHQHVGNWPGKT
+48 ITGSHQHVGNWPGKT
-63 VDQKEGECK
+63 VEQKEGTFQ
-72 WNGQRMILA
+72 WNGQHMLLA

-95 EVITR
+95 EVITKN
-100 DYITSGNAD
+100 YIASGNAD
-109 LVLVMA
+109 LVLIMA

-128 DFVGTKVPAV
+128 DYVGTKVPAI
-138 LVLNMMDVAK
+138 LILNMMDVASA
-148 GQGISIDTDALFRK
+148 QGITIDVDTLSNQ

-171 AIRKKDYRV
+171 AIRKKDYHT
-180 LYESIENAL
+180 LYATIVESL
-189 AQKPVIAGDTM
+189 TDKPVIQHGSLSTAQ
-200 NSAKEKMDYI
+200 EKMHFI
-210 DDLLDGVITAEKDA
+210 DTLLQDVLTTSKTAD
-224 IRAFSKFDRK
+224 RAYTKFDQK
-234 ALSPVRGKLMAFG
+234 ALSPVKGKLMAFG
-247 IILLIF
+247 IILGIF
-253 LLSMIFSGVV
+253 LLAMLFAGIV
-263 SGIASAVLT
+263 SSIASTILAGISSALQTV
-272 PLSGV
+272 
-277 LRTGMEH
+277 M
-284 IHVHALLISLI
+284 VHANVHPLLISLI

-302 LYFALMMASFV
+302 LYFACMMASFV
-313 LGISLGFNLIE
+313 LGITLGFNLME

-330 RISFLFDN
+330 RISFLFDH

-347 KTIMPFFMGLGCTIA
+347 KAIMPFFMGLGCTIA
-362 GTTGTRV
+362 GATGTRV

-402 FGSTGGFLVMVSIF
+402 FGSTGGFAVIVSIF

-421 MMWVVYK
+421 MMWIVYK

-433 LAPKEER
+433 LSPKEER

-446 LPPYHKPAFR
+446 LPPYHKPNLR

-466 LDIFLRALRV
+466 LDIFWRALRM

-490 FGGSA
+490 FGGDPS
-495 ENSILYK
+495 NSILYRI
-502 LGVLIEPVTMFFGLK
+502 GVLIEPVTMFFGLK
-517 WQAFLAFCASAIS
+517 WEAFLAFCASAIS

-544 GGSLVSSTFGAK
+544 GGNLVSSTFGAK
-556 VSGTAAAGISQ
+556 TAGSAADISQ
-567 ILSANFTK
+567 ILSANFTQ

-614 YTSASLLIACVVY
+614 YTMAALLVACIVY
-627 NIGLLLMAQ
+627 HIGLLIF

>member
-1 MSSCEAC
+1 MSRCEAC
-8 AASKN
+8 ASSKN
-13 RKYHSSSQFYR
+13 CKYHGNSQFYK
-24 KDDGTPVIA
+24 KDDGMPVIA

-100 DYITSGNAD
+100 DYVTSGNAD

-148 GQGISIDTDALFRK
+148 GQGISIDTDALSQE
-162 LGIPVVPMS
+162 LGIPVVSMS
-171 AIRKKDYRV
+171 AIRKKDYRG
-180 LYESIENAL
+180 LYESIQAAL
-189 AQKPVIAGDTM
+189 AQKPMIAGETM
-200 NSAKEKMDYI
+200 RTAKEKMEYI
-210 DDLLDGVITAEKDA
+210 DHLLSGVMTAEKDA
-224 IRAFSKFDRK
+224 SRAFGKFDRR

-247 IILLIF
+247 IILAIF
-253 LLSMIFSGVV
+253 LLSMMFSGVV

-284 IHVHALLISLI
+284 IHVHALLVSLI

-313 LGISLGFNLIE
+313 LGISLGFNLME

-330 RISFLFDN
+330 RISFLFDH

-428 VFGNS
+428 VYGNS
-433 LAPKEER
+433 LAPKAER

-502 LGVLIEPVTMFFGLK
+502 IGVLIEPVTMFFGLK

-556 VSGTAAAGISQ
+556 VSGTAAAGISE

-614 YTSASLLIACVVY
+614 YTLAALLIACIVY
-627 NIGLLLMAQ
+627 HIGLLVF

>member
-1 MSSCEAC
+1 MN
-8 AASKN
+8 KP
-13 RKYHSSSQFYR
+13 
-24 KDDGTPVIA
+24 PVIA

-63 VDQKEGECK
+63 VDQKEGEFRY
-72 WNGQRMILA
+72 NGKQLILA

-95 EVITR
+95 EIITK

-138 LVLNMMDVAK
+138 LVLNMMDVAQR
-148 GQGISIDTDALFRK
+148 QGISVDVNKLSEK

-171 AIRKKDYRV
+171 AIRKKDYQT
-180 LYESIENAL
+180 LYSVIERSLN
-189 AQKPVIAGDTM
+189 QKSVIHSGSLP
-200 NSAKEKMDYI
+200 SAKEKMQFI
-210 DDLLDGVITAEKDA
+210 DTLLDNVLTTSKTVKK
-224 IRAFSKFDRK
+224 AFTNFDKK
-234 ALSPVRGKLMAFG
+234 ALLPVRGKLMAFG
-247 IILLIF
+247 IILGIF
-253 LLSMIFSGVV
+253 LLAMIFAGVI
-263 SGIASAVLT
+263 SGIASAILV
-272 PLSGV
+272 PAAV
-277 LRTGMEH
+277 ALRSVFENLG
-284 IHVHALLISLI
+284 VHALLISLI
-295 CDVLINV
+295 CDVLANV

-313 LGISLGFNLIE
+313 LGITLGFNLME

-330 RISFLFDN
+330 RISFLFDH

-402 FGSTGGFLVMVSIF
+402 FGSTGGFLVIVSIF

-421 MMWVVYK
+421 MMWVVYRI
-428 VFGNS
+428 FGDS
-433 LAPKEER
+433 LSPKSER

-446 LPPYHKPAFR
+446 LPPYHKPDFR

-466 LDIFLRALRV
+466 FDIFCRALRV
-476 ISLVSIVFFVLTYG
+476 ISIVSIVFFALTYG
-490 FGGSA
+490 FGGNA
-495 ENSILYK
+495 ESSILYRFGK
-502 LGVLIEPVTMFFGLK
+502 VIEPVTMFFGLK

-556 VSGTAAAGISQ
+556 VADNASGISE
-567 ILSANFTK
+567 ILSANFTQ
-575 AEGLAFIFAISFNM
+575 AQGLAFIFAISFNM

-602 HSVKWTAKIGVF
+602 HSVKWTAKIGAF
-614 YTSASLLIACVVY
+614 YTVAALSVSCIVY
-627 NIGLLLMAQ
+627 HIGLLIF

>member
-1 MSSCEAC
+1 MSNCDAC
-8 AASKN
+8 ASRKGC
-13 RKYHSSSQFYR
+13 KYHGSSSLYH
-24 KDDGTPVIA
+24 KDENTPVIA

-48 MTGSHQHVGNWPGKT
+48 ITGSHQHVGNWPGKT
-63 VDQKEGECK
+63 VDQKEGEFHY
-72 WNGQRMILA
+72 NGQRMILA

-128 DFVGTKVPAV
+128 DFAGTPVPAV

-148 GQGISIDTDALFRK
+148 GQGIVLDTEKLAHK

-171 AIRKKDYRV
+171 AIRKKDYQT
-180 LYESIENAL
+180 LYRTMETAL
-189 AQKPVIAGDTM
+189 TEKPIISCEKLP
-200 NSAKEKMDYI
+200 SAEAKMAYI
-210 DDLLDGVITAEKDA
+210 DALLDGVLATGKTAA
-224 IRAFSKFDRK
+224 NAFAKFDQL
-234 ALSPVRGKLMAFG
+234 ALSPVKGKLLAFG
-247 IILLIF
+247 IILVIF
-253 LLSMIFSGVV
+253 LLAMIFAGIVGGIGDVV
-263 SGIASAVLT
+263 IMAVAEL
-272 PLSGV
+272 
-277 LRTGMEH
+277 LRTGMGSVG
-284 IHVHALLISLI
+284 VHPLLISLV
-295 CDVLINV
+295 CDVLANV

-313 LGISLGFNLIE
+313 LGITLGFNLLE

-330 RISFLFDN
+330 RISFLFDH

-362 GTTGTRV
+362 GATGTRV

-402 FGSTGGFLVMVSIF
+402 FGGTGGFLVILSIF

-421 MMWVVYK
+421 MMWIVYR
-428 VFGNS
+428 VFGARLS
-433 LAPKEER
+433 PKEER

-446 LPPYHKPAFR
+446 LPPYHKPDFR

-466 LDIFLRALRV
+466 VDIFLRALRV
-476 ISLVSIVFFVLTYG
+476 ISIVSIVFFILTYG

-495 ENSILYK
+495 ESSILYK
-502 LGVLIEPVTMFFGLK
+502 AGVLIEPVTMFFGLK
-517 WQAFLAFCASAIS
+517 WEAFLAFCASAIS

-556 VSGTAAAGISQ
+556 ASSTAAAGISE
-567 ILSANFTK
+567 ILAANFTK

-602 HSVKWTAKIGVF
+602 HSVNWTAKIGVF
-614 YTSASLLIACVVY
+614 YTVAALLISCIVY
-627 NIGLLLMAQ
+627 HVGLLVF